1 MSELSG
7 GARGGGTV
15 PAGETPDVY
24 GSYPRLSELQLQ
36 ALRPLGACRATAPG
50 EVLFREGDRNCGF
63 FVITAG
69 RVAVVEAYG
78 TPGERV
84 ISVHGPGRFLGEL
97 SMLTGEALLI
107 TAVVR
112 EAGEVLDIP
121 TRQLREMV
129 ASDPALGDL
138 ILRAYVS
145 RRSLLIGLGAGLRII
160 GSRFSADARRLR
172 DFAARNRL
180 PHRWIDLETDEWAER
195 LMRQLS
201 VPPGDTPVVILYGR
215 NILRNPSNA
224 SLAAALG
231 LPVPARREEVCDLV
245 VVGAGPAGLAT
256 AVYAASEGL
265 DTVVLDGLATG
276 GQAGTTSRIE
286 NYLGF
291 PSGISGAEL
300 AERAAIQ
307 AMKFGATLSIPAEAT
322 ALAERKGYFEIAT
335 DTADLLLGRMIVLA
349 SGVRYRRLTVAGLDR
364 LEGASVYYAASEVE
378 AHLCRSDPVAIVGGG
393 NSAGQAAL
401 FLAQHTPVVRLLVKG
416 SGLTANM
423 SRYLADQVRRHEHIE
438 TIMNCEVCA
447 LLGDGS
453 LEAVVTAD
461 TISHKRRTFPARA
474 LFVFIGAEPHT
485 GWLGGQIA
493 LDGNGFVL
501 TGDDAARRRPEAAG
515 PYPDGWALP
524 LETSRP
530 GVFAAGDVRSGSAKR
545 IASAV
550 GEGAM
555 AVRMAHVRKAR

>member
-1 MSELSG
+1 MAPAARHG
-7 GARGGGTV
+7 GQPG
-15 PAGETPDVY
+15 PAGETPDIY
-24 GSYPRLSELQLQ
+24 GSYPRLTQLQLQ
-36 ALRPLGACRATAPG
+36 ALRPLGARQATAPG
-50 EVLFREGDRNCGF
+50 DVLFREGDRSCDF

-69 RVAVVEAYG
+69 RVAVVEEYG

-97 SMLTGEALLI
+97 SLLTGEALLI
-107 TAVVR
+107 TAVVQ

-121 TRQLREMV
+121 TPRLREIV
-129 ASDPALGDL
+129 ASDTALGDL
-138 ILRAYVS
+138 ILRAYIS

-160 GSRFSADARRLR
+160 GSRFSAETRRLR

-180 PHRWIDLETDEWAER
+180 PHRWIDLETDKGAER
-195 LMRQLS
+195 LLRQLS
-201 VPPGDTPVVILYGR
+201 VPPGDTPIVILYGR
-215 NILRNPSNA
+215 NILRDPSNA
-224 SLAAALG
+224 GLAAALG
-231 LPVPARREEVCDLV
+231 LPVPAGHEDVHDLV

-256 AVYAASEGL
+256 AVSAASDGL

-300 AERAAIQ
+300 AERAALQ

-322 ALAERKGYFEIAT
+322 TLAERKGYFEVAT
-335 DTADLLLGRMIVLA
+335 DTAAALRGRMVVLA

-378 AHLCRSDPVAIVGGG
+378 AQLCRSDPVAVVGGG

-401 FLAQHTPVVRLLVKG
+401 FLAQHTPMVRLLVNG
-416 SGLTANM
+416 SGLAANM

-438 TIMNCEVCA
+438 TITNCEVCA
-447 LLGDGS
+447 LLGGGS
-453 LEAVVTAD
+453 LQAVVTAD
-461 TISHKRRTFPARA
+461 TISHQRRTFPARA
-474 LFVFIGAEPHT
+474 LFVFVGAEPHT
-485 GWLGGQIA
+485 GWLDGQIA
-493 LDGNGFVL
+493 LDGDGFVL
-501 TGDDAARRRPEAAG
+501 TGDDAARHRPEAAG
-515 PYPDGWALP
+515 ADPDGRALP
-524 LETSRP
+524 LETSLP
-530 GVFAAGDVRSGSAKR
+530 GVFAAGDVRSGSVKR
-545 IASAV
+545 IPSAV

-555 AVRMAHVRKAR
+555 AVRMAHERKAR